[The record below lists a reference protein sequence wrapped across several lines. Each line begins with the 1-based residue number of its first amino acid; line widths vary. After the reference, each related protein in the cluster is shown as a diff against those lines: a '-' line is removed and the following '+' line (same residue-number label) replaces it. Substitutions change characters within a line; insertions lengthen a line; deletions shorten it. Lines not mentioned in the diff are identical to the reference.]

1 MNDAAKLAAYIV
13 IVVVTGA
20 LLAAPLFWGAQTLL
34 AMGIGPDLTRYG
46 FRSFFHRGLLIAALA
61 FLWPLVR
68 SLRINGWRDLG
79 LRPNPGWRKELG
91 AGVVLAA
98 LPLAVVA
105 AGLVMAGIYE
115 VRSAPRWGGL
125 WQVALAAVFV
135 PLIEET
141 FFRGFLLGVLQRSG
155 HILFAL
161 LLSSG
166 LYSIVHY
173 LKAPDR
179 AVSHVDWNSGFGLLG
194 EAFHS
199 FQAEPLPTIAACVTL
214 FVLGLIMGDARLRTR
229 SLWLP
234 VGLHAGWVFANGA
247 FTKIARHEIDFLPWI
262 GRNLL
267 VGFIPILVV
276 SLTWLLLR
284 FWLASRDETAARAD

>member
-1 MNDAAKLAAYIV
+1 MNDAAKLGAYIV
-13 IVVVTGA
+13 AVVVTGA

-34 AMGIGPDLTRYG
+34 AMGVGPDLTRYG
-46 FRSFFHRGLLIAALA
+46 FRSFFHRGLLIAGLA
-61 FLWPLVR
+61 FLWPLLR
-68 SLRINGWRDLG
+68 SLRIKGWRDLG
-79 LRPNPGWRKELG
+79 LQPNRRWKNDLG
-91 AGVVLAA
+91 AGVSFAV
-98 LPLAVVA
+98 LPLALVA
-105 AGLVMAGIYE
+105 VGLVVAGIYE
-115 VRSAPRWGGL
+115 VRSVPRWSGL

-135 PLIEET
+135 PLIEEA
-141 FFRGFLLGVLQRSG
+141 FFRGFLLGVLQRNG
-155 HILFAL
+155 HALVAL

-179 AVSHVDWNSGFGLLG
+179 AVTEVQWNSSFGLLA

-199 FQAEPLPTIAACVTL
+199 FQAEPLPTIAACLTL

-276 SLTWLLLR
+276 SVTWLLLR
-284 FWLASRDETAARAD
+284 FWLASRDENSARDD